1 MENNQQLQPVEEQ
14 KIEDIVPEL
23 VLEPYVAEQALAEI
37 KKEEEKEDRL
47 ANINAESL
55 TPEELQAVES
65 FSKKIEIN
73 NQTTVLQYGA
83 AAQQKIANFSEAALE
98 NIRTKDLGEVGGML
112 SDLVVE
118 LRGFSIDQESKGIFG
133 FFKKGANKISA
144 LKANYDKV
152 EVNVDKISDT
162 LEGHQI
168 QLLKDIAML
177 DEMYKANLIHFKE
190 LSMYILAGKKRLEEL
205 RKTKLPEAIEKAKR
219 SGLAEDSQAAN
230 DLAALYDR
238 FEKKLYD
245 LQLTRAVSIQMAP
258 QIRLIQNNGTIP
270 SGIEIYGFKIDGNL
284 KIQST
289 LVNTIPLWKSQ
300 MVLALGLAHSQEAIK
315 AQREVTDMTNELLR
329 KNAETLKTG
338 TIEAARE
345 SERGIIDIET
355 LTTTNQMLI
364 STLDEVVKIQDEG
377 RAKRKSAEGELA
389 RIETELKQ
397 KLLDIRQ

>member
-1 MENNQQLQPVEEQ
+1 MENNQQLQPVAEQ
-14 KIEDIVPEL
+14 KIEDLVPEL

-37 KKEEEKEDRL
+37 KNEEKEDPL
-47 ANINAESL
+47 ASVNAESL
-55 TPEELQAVES
+55 TPEELQAVEA
-65 FSKKIEIN
+65 FSKKIEIH
-73 NQTTVLQYGA
+73 NQSAILQYGA
-83 AAQQKIANFSEAALE
+83 AAQQKIADFSEAALE
-98 NIRTKDLGEVGGML
+98 SIRTKDLGEVGDML
-112 SDLVVE
+112 SELVVE
-118 LRGFSIDQESKGIFG
+118 LRGFSANQESKGFFG
-133 FFKKGANKISA
+133 FFKKGAKKIAA
-144 LKANYDKV
+144 LKASYDKA
-152 EVNVDKISDT
+152 EVNVEKISNP

-219 SGLAEDSQAAN
+219 SGLAEDSQVAN

-238 FEKKLYD
+238 FEKKLHD

-258 QIRLIQNNGTIP
+258 QIRLIQNNDTLMT
-270 SGIEIYGFKIDGNL
+270 E

-355 LTTTNQMLI
+355 LTATNQMLI
-364 STLDEVVKIQDEG
+364 TTLDEVVKIQNEG
-377 RAKRKSAEGELA
+377 RVKRKSAEGELV

-397 KLLDIRQ
+397 KLLDIRQG